1 MKFTKLAGLALI
13 VLTFGL
19 VACQK
24 GPAEEAG
31 EKIDNAAEELGDR
44 VEDATDN

>member
-1 MKFTKLAGLALI
+1 MKFNKLAVAAL
-13 VLTFGL
+13 VALTFGL

-44 VEDATDN
+44 VEEATDN